1 MKTEILILVIYS
13 SFWMLWIY
21 FWLYIGF
28 KKTQLNYEIKNI
40 FDVFFKL
47 FPSVITSIGLKGV
60 SKKSWYMI
68 IFGIFMLI
76 VSPPAIEYL
85 FKLLN

>member
-13 SFWMLWIY
+13 SFWIFWIY

-47 FPSVITSIGLKGV
+47 FPSVITSIGLKGA

-68 IFGIFMLI
+68 IVGIFMLI
-76 VSPPAIEYL
+76 VSPSIIEHLVKY
-85 FKLLN
+85 FN